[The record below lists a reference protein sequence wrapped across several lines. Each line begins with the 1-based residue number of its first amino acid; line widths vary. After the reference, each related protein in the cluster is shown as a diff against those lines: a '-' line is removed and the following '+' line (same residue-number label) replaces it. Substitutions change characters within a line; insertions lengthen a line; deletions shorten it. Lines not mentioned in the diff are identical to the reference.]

1 MLRRQSAFAFFS
13 RFAWDRKYMKTPQR
27 RFVVEFKS
35 GRRQQKA
42 QTNSIWGDTDLKA
55 LAREVE
61 DTAPHLFDSKEGP
74 GTIASDETRPADP
87 LNAES
92 VRADDVD
99 VARAAIPFANGVEV
113 GISKHNDADHTA
125 EAVVQVQES
134 QPPSQPRTASAGT
147 PRKRAK
153 RAVAQTIAHNSKLDH
168 EGRRAEARPIENP
181 ISVDELTTLDADN
194 KRLKRLLAEQ
204 LRAQNLWLKKMLARF
219 DAE

>member
-1 MLRRQSAFAFFS
+1 
-13 RFAWDRKYMKTPQR
+13 MKTPKR

-35 GRRQQKA
+35 GRRQPKA

-55 LAREVE
+55 LSREVE
-61 DTAPHLFDSKEGP
+61 DTAPHLFDSNEAP
-74 GTIASDETRPADP
+74 LTPASPVARSADP

-99 VARAAIPFANGVEV
+99 VARAAIAFANGVEV
-113 GISKHNDADHTA
+113 GVSKHNGANHTA

-134 QPPSQPRTASAGT
+134 QPPSQPRTTSSGT
-147 PRKRAK
+147 PRKHAK
-153 RAVAQTIAHNSKLDH
+153 RAAAQTIAHNSKLDH
-168 EGRRAEARPIENP
+168 EGRWAETRPIENP
-181 ISVDELTTLDADN
+181 ISLDELAALEVEN

-204 LRAQNLWLKKMLARF
+204 LRAQNLQLKEMLERF